1 MEIDT
6 TNPADG
12 SDTFLA
18 DGAAEAEVDQEAP
31 GEPQLDSDGNPIE
44 AEPAGEE
51 EEIELD
57 GGIKLTLPLDQAQKL
72 RDGWLRQADYTR
84 KTQAL
89 SEERRSFESERAALQ
104 QASQEE
110 LSTYAQATSF
120 GMQIEQLDRAAA
132 AYGGWTAWA
141 RDDPVA
147 AHEAHMARTELEQG
161 RSFSLGQLQNLTGQ
175 RISATQQDTARR
187 VEQARSIL
195 QQDHEIGGWDDHKA
209 AEMLAGGV
217 REYGFDR
224 SEIEELS
231 DARMVKVLHDG
242 LKWRAHLNAR
252 QQAQRHVQAQ
262 QAQPAATVG
271 ARSAPPQGLDDRLGT
286 EEWVR
291 RRNAQV
297 RKRA

>member
-1 MEIDT
+1 METDT
-6 TNPADG
+6 TNPVDSEDRSADI
-12 SDTFLA
+12 LP
-18 DGAAEAEVDQEAP
+18 EAQEVDAESGTEQPYDE
-31 GEPQLDSDGNPIE
+31 DGNPIE
-44 AEPAGEE
+44 EPPGT

-57 GGIKLTLPLDQAQKL
+57 AGLKLTIPKDQAQKV
-72 RDGWLRQADYTR
+72 REGWLRQADYTR

-89 SEERRSFESERAALQ
+89 SEERRALEVERAAVQ

-110 LSTYAQATSF
+110 LSAFAQATSM
-120 GMQIEQLDRAAA
+120 GMQISELDQAAA
-132 AYGGWTAWA
+132 SFGGWAAWA
-141 RDDPVA
+141 REDPFA
-147 AHEAHMARTELEQG
+147 ANEAHMAKSELEQA
-161 RSFSLGQLQNLTGQ
+161 RTHSLGQLQNLTGQ
-175 RISATQQDTARR
+175 RISFAQQDIARR

-195 QQDHEIGGWDDHKA
+195 EQDKDIGGWDDNKA

-252 QQAQRHVQAQ
+252 QRAQRHFQAQ
-262 QAQPAATVG
+262 QAEPAATVG
-271 ARSAPPQGLDDRLGT
+271 ARSAPAQGLDDRLGT
-286 EEWVR
+286 AEWVR